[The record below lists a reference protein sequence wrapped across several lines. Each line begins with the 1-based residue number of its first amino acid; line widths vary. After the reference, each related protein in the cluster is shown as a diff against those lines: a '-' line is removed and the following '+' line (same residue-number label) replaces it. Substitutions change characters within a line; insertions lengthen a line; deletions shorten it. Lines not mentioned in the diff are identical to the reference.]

1 MSKLSKACPACKSR
15 NIAEIFYGYPAQYSD
30 DKFRRDIEEGRI
42 VLAGCCVPSDA
53 PGQMCHDCGH
63 EWGTA
68 DV

>member
-1 MSKLSKACPACKSR
+1 MSKLGGACPACKSR
-15 NIAEIFYGYPAQYSD
+15 NIAEIFYGYPDQYPD

-42 VLAGCCVPSDA
+42 VLAGCCAPADS

-63 EWGTA
+63 EWGTV